1 MSVYKSVVY
10 HVMVSA
16 VQGNELILDCE
27 FVLLCGKVLCVRFR
41 IWVEE
46 WGAEKWCWAGRQK
59 VDLTR
64 L

>member
-46 WGAEKWCWAGRQK
+46 WGAEK
-59 VDLTR
+59 
-64 L
+64 